1 MTPRNKLTYL
11 MNLDSAWNV
20 NMKNELG
27 IEQESQLNRKAG
39 PQRPVGRDLGVAAD
53 RRPRVPQPDRL
64 QQAPAV
70 LVPLA
75 LRGREARRV

>member
-1 MTPRNKLTYL
+1 

-27 IEQESQLNRKAG
+27 IEQESQQNRKAG
-39 PQRPVGRDLGVAAD
+39 LSGMWGLIWESLLTDDLVFRSQVGYSKR
-53 RRPRVPQPDRL
+53 
-64 QQAPAV
+64 PAV

-75 LRGREARRV
+75 LRGRQARRV